1 MRGEKESVGMS
12 NHMFCGVVRALFV
25 IVLVLGFAST
35 PVYAQD
41 PTTEVKPGPDDGA
54 DEPAEQGETE
64 VNEARDA
71 AITEFNEGVAAL
83 DVEDLPT
90 ALVHFRQA
98 SKIDPDFPDAARATA
113 AVAMELEDFQ
123 TAADAAENLFRLQP
137 DNADAIGTAYFAE
150 LLLGDVDRL
159 IPSAR
164 RLAEVNPLVVSNE
177 MLQHTRVLFDDN
189 LLDGS
194 RSLLEIIIEHEP
206 ELAAAYFQLGLTCN
220 MLGDAECTKRALG
233 KFLELSPDDPDAE
246 AARSLLEY
254 VK

>member
-12 NHMFCGVVRALFV
+12 NHMFRVVIRVAFA
-25 IVLVLGFAST
+25 IVLVLGFSSIS
-35 PVYAQD
+35 VCAQD
-41 PTTEVKPGPDDGA
+41 QTTDVKPTTDGGA
-54 DEPAEQGETE
+54 EEPATE
-64 VNEARDA
+64 EDSVANEAREA
-71 AITEFNEGVAAL
+71 AVAEFNEGVAAL
-83 DVEDLPT
+83 DEEDLPT
-90 ALVHFRQA
+90 ALEHFLKA

-123 TAADAAENLFRLQP
+123 TAADAAENLVRLQP
-137 DNADAIGTAYFAE
+137 DNSDAIGTAYFAE

-164 RLAEVNPLVVSNE
+164 RLAEVSPLVVSNE
-177 MLQHTRVLFDDN
+177 MLQHARVLFDDN

-194 RSLLEIIIEHEP
+194 RSMLEIIIEHEP

-220 MLGDAECTKRALG
+220 MLGDAECTKQALG

-246 AARSLLEY
+246 TARSLLEY

>member
-1 MRGEKESVGMS
+1 MS
-12 NHMFCGVVRALFV
+12 NHMFRVVERVAFA
-25 IVLVLGFAST
+25 IVLVVGFS
-35 PVYAQD
+35 PISVCAQD
-41 PTTEVKPGPDDGA
+41 QTTDVKPTTDGGA
-54 DEPAEQGETE
+54 EEPATDEDSAA
-64 VNEARDA
+64 NDAREA

-83 DVEDLPT
+83 DVEDLPA
-90 ALVHFRQA
+90 ALERFRQA

-123 TAADAAENLFRLQP
+123 TAADAAENLVRLQP
-137 DNADAIGTAYFAE
+137 DNADAIATAYFAE

-177 MLQHTRVLFDDN
+177 MLQHARVLFDDN

-194 RSLLEIIIEHEP
+194 RSLLEIIIEREP

-220 MLGDAECTKRALG
+220 MLGDAACTQQALG
-233 KFLELSPDDPDAE
+233 KFLELAPDDPDAE
-246 AARSLLEY
+246 TARSLLAY

>member
-1 MRGEKESVGMS
+1 MPSQLLNVGIKVV
-12 NHMFCGVVRALFV
+12 FVGVF
-25 IVLVLGFAST
+25 VLGFSSNLVVADDPPT
-35 PVYAQD
+35 AEEPV
-41 PTTEVKPGPDDGA
+41 T
-54 DEPAEQGETE
+54 QGEVE
-64 VNEARDA
+64 VNEAREA
-71 AITEFNEGVAAL
+71 AISSFNEGVAAL
-83 DVEDLPT
+83 DVEDLPA
-90 ALVHFRQA
+90 ALEHFRKA
-98 SKIDPDFPDAARATA
+98 SEIDPDFPDAARATA

-123 TAADAAENLFRLQP
+123 TAADAAENLVRLQP

-177 MLQHTRVLFDDN
+177 MLQHARVLFDDN

-220 MLGDAECTKRALG
+220 MLGDAACTKQALG
-233 KFLELSPDDPDAE
+233 EFLELAPEDPDAE
-246 AARSLLEY
+246 TARSLLDY